1 MEYNIYII
9 PQTGI
14 QVVPEVK
21 QYFEITQDMLK
32 HMLFNDISNS
42 IKFTTNMNEATINLC
57 GIQTESTTIISNSKP
72 TILLCVENCS
82 VGRQHYKHFNQFGH
96 FNDSRI
102 SIYIYNDISQLIK
115 TDKYI
120 AIPFIYIYIDNF
132 IRLQKELQIKEIPFE
147 KKKFCLFT
155 SRNLLNS
162 NKQLILN
169 ELSKLGKIDHIS
181 QYTEIEN
188 STCYHDPKML
198 EIYNKYKFII
208 CFENSKT
215 DGYITEK
222 IFNVFLSKSIP
233 IYDGAPNINKF
244 ISQPSFI
251 EFEHSQRFIKK
262 IEMLLKNKKL
272 YEHIINSNKI
282 SQQFNNE
289 NWNNILRNIINTT

>member
-1 MEYNIYII
+1 MYNIYII
-9 PQTGI
+9 PETGVQI
-14 QVVPEVK
+14 VPEVK
-21 QYFEITQDMLK
+21 QYFEICQDMLIN
-32 HMLFNDISNS
+32 MLFYDISNS
-42 IKFTTNMNEATINLC
+42 ITFTNNKEDATINLC
-57 GIQTESTTIISNSKP
+57 GIQTEGTTIIPNSKR

-82 VGRQHYKHFNQFGH
+82 VGRPHYKHFNQFGH
-96 FNDSRI
+96 FNDQRI
-102 SIYIYNDISQLIK
+102 NIYIYNDISQLIK

-132 IRLQKELQIKEIPFE
+132 IKLQKSIKIKEIPFE

-162 NKQLILN
+162 NKQIIIN
-169 ELSKLGKIDHIS
+169 ELSKFGKIDHIS

-188 STCYHDPKML
+188 ITCYHDPKML

-244 ISQPSFI
+244 ISQQSFI
-251 EFEHSQRFIKK
+251 EFENSQRFIKK
-262 IEMLLKNKKL
+262 IEMLSKNKKL
-272 YEHIINSNKI
+272 YEHIINSTKI

-289 NWNNILRNIINTT
+289 NWSTELLQRL

>member
-1 MEYNIYII
+1 MNYNIYTI
-9 PQTGI
+9 PETGI

-21 QYFEITQDMLK
+21 QYCEIAQNMLK
-32 HMLFNDISNS
+32 HMLFNDISNVVS
-42 IKFTTNMNEATINLC
+42 FTENASDGTVNLC
-57 GIQTESTTIISNSKP
+57 GIQTEAVTVIPNSKP

-169 ELSKLGKIDHIS
+169 ELSKIGKIDHIS

-188 STCYHDPKML
+188 VTCYHDPKLL
-198 EIYNKYKFII
+198 EVFNKYKFII

-233 IYDGAPNINKF
+233 IYDGAPNIYKF
-244 ISQPSFI
+244 ISPQSFI
-251 EFEHSQRFIKK
+251 EFEQSHRFIKK
-262 IEMLLKNKKL
+262 IELLSKNKKL

-282 SQQFNNE
+282 AQQFNNE
-289 NWNNILRNIINTT
+289 NWVDELQSRLNCL